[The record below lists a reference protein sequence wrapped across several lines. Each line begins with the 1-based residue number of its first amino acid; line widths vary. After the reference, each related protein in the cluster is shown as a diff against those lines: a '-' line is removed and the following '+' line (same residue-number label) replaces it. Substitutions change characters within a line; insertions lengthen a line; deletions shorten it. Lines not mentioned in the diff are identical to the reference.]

1 MQRRL
6 AVDVDWMG
14 SPFLTPRAMLW
25 NIRTLGFF
33 WWLRCL
39 TQNARTAVS
48 DQLRAAG
55 LSTSLSETSRTR

>member
-6 AVDVDWMG
+6 AVDVDWRG

-39 TQNARTAVS
+39 AQNARAAVA

-55 LSTSLSETSRTR
+55 FSTSLSETSRTR